1 MTVYYNDIYI
11 YIYVALNNQ
20 CISLAWLKLLISK
33 TVKLHIFLSKKNILW
48 KYAIFLH
55 IFFLSSFSQLYALFF
70 FYFLTILSIT
80 SPKNT
85 KHKEPL
91 SQQPSASP
99 LGRFSLPHDPIIGSW
114 SLGTKGRGSGSC
126 LKLPHINIEYLTDP
140 V

>member
-1 MTVYYNDIYI
+1 M
-11 YIYVALNNQ
+11 Q
-20 CISLAWLKLLISK
+20 
-33 TVKLHIFLSKKNILW
+33 
-48 KYAIFLH
+48 

-70 FYFLTILSIT
+70 FYFLAILSIT
-80 SPKNT
+80 SPKKT

-126 LKLPHINIEYLTDP
+126 LKLPHINIEYFMCYVHCPGALDNPYKLLVNYWVYPGTTGRAKIIFLSNFNSKCILKSTLDLLLM
-140 V
+140 